1 MSVLE
6 HPDVLP
12 AEAAMPAP
20 LRLAE
25 LEERITRLR
34 RRLWIERGCMAAV
47 AAIAAGAWLYP
58 VLLPNAWAV
67 YVDGKPVTA
76 VEDRTAAQ
84 ALLEQLKQS
93 SGAGASFV
101 QEVRVDRVDP
111 KRVPLV
117 APPAALEKLRDSVKL
132 RAERAVIYIE
142 GLPVVGLPSKVEAQ
156 RVLDQM
162 KAVSAGDAELTGA
175 PTFKQQVEVRTE
187 PAEQELWA
195 DADTALA
202 LLKGEGG
209 EARSVQVRSGDT
221 GWSIAERADVSLE
234 DLRQAN
240 PGVNL
245 NRLRT
250 GQELK
255 LAGGEAEAP
264 LLTAIA
270 EAESTRTL
278 VLPYQTLL
286 HRHPKLYVGKR
297 ITKQGGR
304 MGRQRV
310 TYRIRYENGTP
321 VEEKVVSRTVLAQ
334 PRPKIVL
341 VGSLPRPGRR

>member
-12 AEAAMPAP
+12 LESAVPVP

-25 LEERITRLR
+25 LEQQIARLR
-34 RRLWIERGCMAAV
+34 RRLWIERGCMVAAAV
-47 AAIAAGAWLYP
+47 IAAGAWLYP

-76 VEDRTAAQ
+76 VEDRAAAQ
-84 ALLEQLKQS
+84 GLLEQLKQAP
-93 SGAGASFV
+93 GAGASFV

-117 APPAALEKLRDSVKL
+117 APPAALEKLRESVKL

-142 GLPVVGLPSKVEAQ
+142 GLPVVGLPTQAEAT

-162 KAVSAGDAELTGA
+162 KSVSAGDAELTGT
-175 PTFKQQVEVRTE
+175 PKFKQQVEVRTE
-187 PAEQELWA
+187 PAEQDLWA
-195 DADTALA
+195 DADTAVA

-209 EARSVQVRSGDT
+209 EARTVQVRPGDT
-221 GWSIAERADVSLE
+221 GWAIAVRAGVSLE
-234 DLRQAN
+234 GLREAN

-245 NRLRT
+245 NRLRA
-250 GQELK
+250 GQELNV
-255 LAGGEAEAP
+255 AGSEGEAP
-264 LLTAIA
+264 LLTAVA

-278 VLPYQTLL
+278 VLPYQTLV
-286 HRHPKLYVGKR
+286 HRHPKLYIGKR

-321 VEEKVVSRTVLAQ
+321 VEEKVVSRTVLAP
-334 PRPKIVL
+334 PRPKIVV